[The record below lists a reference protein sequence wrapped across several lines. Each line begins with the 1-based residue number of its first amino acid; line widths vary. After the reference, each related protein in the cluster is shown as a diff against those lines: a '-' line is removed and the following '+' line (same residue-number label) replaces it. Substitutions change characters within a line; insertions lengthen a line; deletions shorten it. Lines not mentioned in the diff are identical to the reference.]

1 MDYLKEHEDVAFCY
15 NRKEKKFVSFPYQ
28 EDLDELFSGKVATG
42 KFASSSTSTLT
53 PGRKRK
59 RRNDGDA
66 SDDEAEPSSSSSA
79 KRERTKSKNADVVEA
94 LEKISSKFD
103 QNPPQVKATKM
114 FASAL
119 FEFGDLEAVAVKIL
133 KIKMKFRDASTAL
146 LYINCNDVD
155 EKKLLVET
163 LLEE

>member
-1 MDYLKEHEDVAFCY
+1 M
-15 NRKEKKFVSFPYQ
+15 
-28 EDLDELFSGKVATG
+28 FSGKVATG

-103 QNPPQVKATKM
+103 QDPPQVKATKM
-114 FASAL
+114 FASEL
-119 FEFGDLEAVAVKIL
+119 FEFGDLEAVKIL

-146 LYINCNDVD
+146 LYINCNDVV